1 MYYNDMDSE
10 FYYVQESREL
20 YYLLTGL
27 SYTNIGIKF
36 YGRQKYKFIY
46 RIRKLMKQFNL
57 TNRRQLAYFAVTN
70 HLVTLDKIK
79 DFANA

>member
-1 MYYNDMDSE
+1 MFYYDTNSE
-10 FYYVQESREL
+10 FYEIQESREL

-27 SYTNIGIKF
+27 SYTKIGIVF
-36 YGRQKYKFIY
+36 YGRQKYKFVY

-70 HLVTLDKIK
+70 HLVTLEKIK

>member
-1 MYYNDMDSE
+1 MYYTDMDSE
-10 FYYVQESREL
+10 FYEIQESREL

-27 SYTNIGIKF
+27 SYTKIGIEF
-36 YGRQKYKFIY
+36 YGREKYKFVY

-70 HLVTLDKIK
+70 HLVTPQRVK
-79 DFANA
+79 DFC